1 MTDETVVN
9 KVYKTDYSS
18 DFTSFFK
25 TVKAENKENSEAVQ
39 AEIKKYTLVNKLRD
53 EDGQPSSRNKLWEG
67 F

>member
-1 MTDETVVN
+1 MSEKQPDN

-18 DFTSFFK
+18 PFAQFFK
-25 TVKAENKENSEAVQ
+25 SVKADNKPNSEAVK

-53 EDGQPSSRNKLWEG
+53 EDGHPSSRNKLWKG